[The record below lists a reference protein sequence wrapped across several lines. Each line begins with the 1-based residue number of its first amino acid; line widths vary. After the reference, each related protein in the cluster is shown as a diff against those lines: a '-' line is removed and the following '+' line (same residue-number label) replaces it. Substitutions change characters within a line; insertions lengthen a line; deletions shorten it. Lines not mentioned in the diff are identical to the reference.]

1 MEIWRNRQGVA
12 HVEGKDSADALSGM
26 GYAHGKDRAM
36 QLLLM
41 RVLGQGRGSELLD
54 AGDTMLQIDLFF
66 RRMNWHANTA
76 AEIEKFPARTL
87 DLCTAYCDGVN
98 TALSEKIPWEFKLL
112 GYRPEPWRVE
122 DIILLSRMM
131 GYLTLAQS
139 QGEMERLFI
148 EMVQAGV
155 DEQKLHDLFPGI
167 LGGLDIELIRQVRLE
182 ERIVNPASLWNTAAP
197 LMMASNNWVISGKK
211 TASGKPI
218 LANDPHLELNRLPS
232 VWYEMV
238 LKTPDGYALGATLP
252 GAPGFPIGRN
262 SKLAWG
268 ATYTFMDATDSWIEN
283 CKDGKYFREPDQWMA
298 FHKRVETVL
307 RKKKPPMEK
316 VFYENDHG
324 VLEGDPFTP
333 GYYLTTAWA
342 PAASGAISIINFLN
356 LLTADTVEQG
366 MRLLGAVETAWNFVL
381 ADSLGNIG
389 YQMSG
394 RMPKRREG
402 VSGFVPLPGWKAE
415 NDWQGFEALEDL
427 PRCINPECGFIVT
440 ANQDL
445 NHLGRVK
452 PLNAMMGSYRADRIA
467 ALLSS
472 EENRITCEDMFKI
485 HYDVYSLQAEAFMKI
500 LSPLLPDTP
509 AGMILKQWDFTYTT
523 DSKGAWLFERF
534 YKALHHE
541 VFGENGLGRAVVDH
555 LDQQTGIFNDFYL
568 NFDRV
573 LLAENSAW
581 FNGQTREAIYA
592 ETAEKALAVEPKKWG
607 DCQKLML
614 THILFDGRLPGWLGF
629 DRGPVTLPGNRAT
642 IHQGQIYESAGRKTS
657 FAPSYRMV
665 TDLST
670 VAIHTNLAG
679 GPSDRRFSKWY
690 CSDLQNW
697 KNKIY
702 KRLCADDPGPR
713 LRFK

>member
-1 MEIWRNRQGVA
+1 MRIWRNQHGVA
-12 HVEGKDSADALSGM
+12 HVEGTDLSDALRGM

-41 RVLGQGRGSELLD
+41 RILGEGRGSELLD
-54 AGDTMLQIDLFF
+54 ASDTMLQIDLFF
-66 RRMNWHANTA
+66 KRMNWYANMA
-76 AEIEKFPARTL
+76 AEIKKLPDRTL
-87 DLCTAYCDGVN
+87 KLCTAYCEGVN
-98 TALSEKIPWEFKLL
+98 IALSEKIPWEFKLL
-112 GYRPEPWRVE
+112 GYKPEPWKVE

-155 DEQKLHDLFPGI
+155 DEQKLHELFPAVLNGM
-167 LGGLDIELIRQVRLE
+167 DTALIRQVRIE
-182 ERIVNPASLWNTAAP
+182 ERIISPASLWNTAAP
-197 LMMASNNWVISGKK
+197 LMMASNNWAVSGKK

-262 SKLAWG
+262 AKLAWS

-283 CKDGKYFREPDQWMA
+283 CKEGKYFREPNRWMD
-298 FHKRVETVL
+298 FRKRTETVL
-307 RKKKPPMEK
+307 RKKKPPVEK
-316 VFYENDHG
+316 IFYENDHG

-342 PAASGAISIINFLN
+342 PASSGAISITSLLDI
-356 LLTADTVEQG
+356 LTADNVEQG

-394 RMPKRREG
+394 LMPKRREG
-402 VSGFVPLPGWKAE
+402 VSGFVPLPGWKPE
-415 NDWQGFEALEDL
+415 NDWQGFEAPEDL
-427 PRCINPECGFIVT
+427 PRCINPDCSFIAT

-445 NHLGRVK
+445 NHLGRVH
-452 PLNAMMGSYRADRIA
+452 PLNTMMGPYRADRIA
-467 ALLSS
+467 ALLL
-472 EENRITCEDMFKI
+472 EKDRLTCEDMFAI
-485 HYDVYSLQAEAFMKI
+485 HYDLYSLQAEAFMKI

-509 AGMILKQWDFTYTT
+509 AGKILKQWDLTYST
-523 DSKGAWLFERF
+523 DSEGAWLFELF

-541 VFGENGLGRAVVDH
+541 VFAGNGLGRAVVDH
-555 LDQQTGIFNDFYL
+555 LDQHTGIFNDFYL

-581 FNGQTREAIYA
+581 FNGKTREAIYA
-592 ETAEKALAVEPKKWG
+592 QTAQKALAVKPQKWG
-607 DCQKLML
+607 DSQKLML
-614 THILFDGRLPGWLGF
+614 THILFDGRLPRWLGF
-629 DRGPVTLPGNRAT
+629 DKGPVTVPGNRAT

-670 VAIHTNLAG
+670 DEIHTNLAG

-690 CSDLQNW
+690 CTDLKNW
-697 KNKIY
+697 ETGRY
-702 KRLCADDPGPR
+702 KRLCPMASDKR
-713 LRFK
+713 LRF